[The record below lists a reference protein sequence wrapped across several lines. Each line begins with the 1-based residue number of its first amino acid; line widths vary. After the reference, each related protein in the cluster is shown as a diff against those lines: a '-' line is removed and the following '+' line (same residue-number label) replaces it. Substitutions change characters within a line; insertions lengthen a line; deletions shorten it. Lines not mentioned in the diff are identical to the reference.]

1 MRKLIIIS
9 VILFTVGISFGE
21 NTEITENTQTQEE
34 TTSVSEY
41 RLPSEDDSYLNRY
54 FLVERFNFL
63 PIIRDRAEEIGITIE
78 QMEEIKKF
86 YKEFYDLMVEKANE
100 IKEKEDELKK
110 LVLEGGEAKRIKQLI
125 VDIAKLKAELTIYNI
140 KEVRAIQNAL
150 TENQWKKVLEL
161 AQSKVF

>member
-1 MRKLIIIS
+1 VKKLIIIS
-9 VILFTVGISFGE
+9 AIFLTVGISFGQNQE
-21 NTEITENTQTQEE
+21 NVESQEE
-34 TTSVSEY
+34 ETPVTEY
-41 RLPSEDDSYLNRY
+41 QLPSEDDSYMNRY

-63 PIIRDRAEEIGITIE
+63 PVIRDKAEEIGITIE

-86 YKEFYDLMVEKANE
+86 YRDYYNLMVEKANE

-110 LVLEGGEAKRIKQLI
+110 LVLEGGDAKRIKQLI

-150 TENQWKKVLEL
+150 TESQWKKVLEL
-161 AQSKVF
+161 AESKVF